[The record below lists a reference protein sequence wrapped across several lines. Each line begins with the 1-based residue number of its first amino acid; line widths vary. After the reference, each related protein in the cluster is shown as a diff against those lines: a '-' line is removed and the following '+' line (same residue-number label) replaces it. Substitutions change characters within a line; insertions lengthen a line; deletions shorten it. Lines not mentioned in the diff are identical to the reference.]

1 MAIET
6 NGVNADKSELLTAD
20 RASAF
25 IDHLSYCTLDKTC
38 EETGRTSDQD
48 SQPARLLHDW
58 EASGRGVFSEIIGS
72 SEAIRHVLTHVT
84 RVAPTDCTVLITGE
98 SGTGKELIA
107 RAIHN
112 HSTRYGRPFVRVNCA
127 SLPTSLI
134 ASELFGYER
143 GAFTGAVQR
152 RLGRF
157 ELANGGTIFLDE
169 VGDIPHETQVALL
182 RVLQEREIERVGGS
196 RPVAV
201 DVRVIAAT
209 NRNLKAAVDTG
220 TFRLDLFYRLNVFPI
235 RVPSLR
241 ERKEDIPM
249 LAKHF
254 IRHYASKAG
263 MNVRRIGEKT
273 LEMLQEYSWPGNI
286 RELQNVIER
295 AVILCDRETLSI
307 DESSTHRDML
317 GTLQTPAALTEAL
330 MTKEKE
336 MIEAA
341 LEKSRGRVSGPSGAA
356 VKLGIPRSTLESRI
370 RSLRINKHLL
380 RSERRASITGNFVT
394 SFPQVASRT

>member
-6 NGVNADKSELLTAD
+6 NGVNAGENELLTAD

-25 IDHLSYCTLDKTC
+25 IDHPLRCTLDKTC
-38 EETGRTSDQD
+38 EETGRTCDRD
-48 SQPARLLHDW
+48 SQPAQLSHDC

-72 SEAIRHVLTHVT
+72 SEAIQHVLTHVT

-112 HSTRYGRPFVRVNCA
+112 HSARYGRPFIRVNCA

-169 VGDIPHETQVALL
+169 VGDIPHETQIALL

-241 ERKEDIPM
+241 ERKEDIPT
-249 LAKHF
+249 LAEHF
-254 IRHYASKAG
+254 IGHYASKAG
-263 MNVRRIGEKT
+263 MNVRPIGKKT
-273 LEMLQEYSWPGNI
+273 LEMLEEYSWPGNI
-286 RELQNVIER
+286 RELQNIIER
-295 AVILCDRETLSI
+295 AVIYCDGDRLEI
-307 DESSTHRDML
+307 DKSWLDEGHSEPF
-317 GTLQTPAALTEAL
+317 GTARHP
-330 MTKEKE
+330 EKSL
-336 MIEAA
+336 IEVA
-341 LEKSRGRVSGPSGAA
+341 LEKCRGRVAGPSGAA
-356 VKLGIPRSTLESRI
+356 VRLGIPRQTLESKI
-370 RSLRINKHLL
+370 KTLRINKHGY
-380 RSERRASITGNFVT
+380 RSTC
-394 SFPQVASRT
+394 PL

>member
-1 MAIET
+1 MDTENNA
-6 NGVNADKSELLTAD
+6 VNAGENGLLTVD
-20 RASAF
+20 RSSAF
-25 IDHLSYCTLDKTC
+25 IDHLSHCTLDKTC
-38 EETGRTSDQD
+38 EETERTCDQD
-48 SQPARLLHDW
+48 SPPARVFHDG
-58 EASGRGVFSEIIGS
+58 EVIGRAVFSDIIGS
-72 SEAIRHVLTHVT
+72 SEAIQHVLKHVT

-127 SLPTSLI
+127 SVPTSLI
-134 ASELFGYER
+134 ASELFGYEK
-143 GAFTGAVQR
+143 GAFTGAIQR

-157 ELANGGTIFLDE
+157 ELADRGTIFLDE
-169 VGDIPHETQVALL
+169 VGDIPHEAQIALL

-209 NRNLKAAVDTG
+209 NRNLKAAVNIG

-241 ERKEDIPM
+241 ERKEDIPT

-254 IRHYASKAG
+254 IVRYASKAG
-263 MNVRRIGEKT
+263 MNVRQVEKKT
-273 LEMLQEYSWPGNI
+273 LEMLQKHSWPGNI

-295 AVILCDRETLSI
+295 AVICCDGDKLEI
-307 DESSTHRDML
+307 DKSWLDHEDTQPL
-317 GTLQTPAALTEAL
+317 GTTCHP
-330 MTKEKE
+330 EKGL
-336 MIEAA
+336 IEVA
-341 LEKSRGRVSGPSGAA
+341 LEKCRGRVSGPSGAA
-356 VKLGIPRSTLESRI
+356 VRLGIPRQTLESKI
-370 RSLRINKHLL
+370 KTLRINKHGY
-380 RSERRASITGNFVT
+380 RST
-394 SFPQVASRT
+394 SSL